1 MSVPPDWNAW
11 PQLTEQVPAP
21 PPGPGVR
28 APFAAPPTERDRKRM
43 WIGLGLGALLLVLC
57 CGGGIA
63 GFAGLVVA
71 EDRAVPREAVTVVDR
86 YLRGLHDGDYRE
98 AYDQLCT
105 ARRGNETLAQFTA
118 RERDLP
124 GINDYRI
131 GKPQVAGSQV
141 WVPARVYRSSGLE
154 DRTYLLVADSSV
166 GALRICEGG

>member
-71 EDRAVPREAVTVVDR
+71 EDRAVPTEAVKIVDR
-86 YLRGLHDGDYRE
+86 YLRSLRDEDYRE
-98 AYDQLCT
+98 AYDQLCA
-105 ARRGNETLAQFTA
+105 ARRGDETLAEFTA
-118 RERDLP
+118 RERNLP
-124 GINDYRI
+124 GITDYRI
-131 GKPQVAGSQV
+131 GTPQVGGQV
-141 WVPARVYRSSGLE
+141 RVPVRVYLSSRLE
-154 DRTYLLVADSSV
+154 DRTYVLIADSSV
-166 GALRICEGG
+166 GALRICAGG